1 MTPSDFPKIG
11 SPGRNAGDLAANALS
26 AKDLGV
32 EETAAEARGTV
43 LAAALDGRD
52 EVGVGTEGEE
62 RGERRREG
70 GEEGKRGGNKG
81 GLGEKKGGVGGGV
94 EVAGGK
100 TGEFAGARREGGE
113 SKEHDDTGGASGG
126 VAVKHAR
133 ALAWEEYLEEEER
146 RKGEDWDSYGG
157 VWRST
162 EGGEGLVVW
171 PQSRNEQKNEQGN
184 EQENGGE
191 SVAAKESGRDEEVV
205 RVPAS
210 ISRHLMEHQKEGVR
224 FLYRLF
230 RQNTGGILADDM
242 GLGKTI
248 QAIALMA
255 AVLGKAGTA
264 EDMAA
269 PSVTVTAAAA
279 QAAAVSAAAEAAT
292 AATTTAAAR
301 DREATTGRGGSSAG
315 TAAVRG
321 AAVDG
326 AAAGGAA
333 ARTAIL
339 VVVPSSVL
347 GNWQEELNRWGHFR
361 ISIFHGSHREA
372 ALVQLRSGWAEVVLT
387 TFDTFRVAADTLC
400 PHPWLMAIVDEVH
413 KLRSYSSA
421 LFQCADRINTA
432 RRYGLSGTVMQNEF
446 RELWSV
452 LQWVRRGY
460 LGSLKEFNE
469 RYSDPLRLGQRKGA
483 PQPLVAR
490 AQARQVE
497 LVRALAR
504 VLLRRHKDDLQGP
517 LKLPGKCDMILVCPM
532 TSLQRR
538 VYQRCLK
545 LPDFQLLSRK
555 DELCSCGGPR
565 KRSECHH
572 KGDGGEEMGGGG
584 VLWTS
589 LHPDG
594 LCCPRCPFCVL
605 FPCLSKLQQISNH
618 LELLKPN
625 PRDPPDKQARD
636 LAFARLALAGDADL
650 AGGVRAASDLLT
662 LSSSEHCGKLRALDR
677 LLKQWCGKGDK
688 VLLFSHSVKMLD
700 VLQRFLEARGISF
713 SRLDGSTS
721 TATRQALVHGF
732 NSSPSIKVFLISTK
746 AGGIGLNLVSA
757 NRVIIF
763 DPTWN
768 PAHDLQAQDRS
779 FRFGQ
784 TRHVSVYR
792 LVAGGTVEEVVYLR
806 QVYKQQQTNI
816 AIEGAT
822 ENRYFTG
829 VQGSKAHQG
838 ELFGVA
844 NLFQDRST
852 SILSAEIIGKAT
864 RQPQQQQ
871 KQEKQQ
877 GGQEMEE
884 ETGSMAEKRQV
895 EDVGKEMPRRSEQS
909 AVRGTQLCDSEK
921 DGNDLLVVQVPGC
934 GMAPETPGE
943 SPEAPGILSEG
954 EGLGL
959 ASKGEEKLVKG
970 GRVKGRKDEEDDN
983 GVSGLARFVEEREV
997 PGVWKQK
1004 IKGRGK
1010 GRCERR
1016 KGRREGRKGEE
1027 GLDGRGDRDGE
1038 EEEED
1043 EIEDSGGESDG
1054 VRGHQGGQEGVGS
1067 HADGMGHDGH
1077 GMGHDDYAMGS
1088 IPDELLDADE
1098 AAKAAGQSGRRRRRS
1113 KMWSLTE
1120 KGWVLKTTLPRPTA
1134 KLSQASLGVDSAVVV
1149 AAAPAAAT
1157 AAASQGGIVD
1167 GVALEENGNTR
1178 AVQPGAEPTEFGSTR
1193 FESVEKFEGGETA
1206 ESSAEDMELPIG
1218 SGGGI
1223 EERSGMAA
1231 QENDIVSD
1239 FLLESRMSRGI
1250 GNDGGLSQ
1258 LPPGAAAALRG
1269 ALRWAPPA
1277 PKNDDPKRLKINL
1290 DLDIYRA
1297 RNLFRIGKAQDAEGL
1312 MRKAVRD
1319 WPDDGRPYV
1328 VLGRMLQRKGRLGEA
1343 RRVFEDGCQAL
1354 GGDNAFIWQTWAVL
1368 EAQAGNVEK
1377 ARKLFDAATVA
1388 DERHVAAWHGWAVLE
1403 LKQGNVRRARELLQK
1418 GLKLCGGNE
1427 YIYQTLA
1434 VMEVQSGRVAEAR
1447 ALFLQATRMNAKS
1460 AASWLAWAL
1469 LEAQQGDG
1477 ASARLLF
1484 QRSLN
1489 ASPKNPY
1496 TWQAW
1501 GLFEAAQGRY
1511 DRGRLLLQRG
1521 AQLNP
1526 KDAAL
1531 LQALALLEYECGF
1544 TGTARELFSQASL
1557 VDPNHQPVWT
1567 ALALLEYECGFTG
1580 TARELFSQAS
1590 LVDPNHQPVWTAWGW
1605 MEWKEGRVQRAR
1617 ELYQRAVEGNDSS
1630 PNAARVFQAWAVLEE
1645 REGNI
1650 GLARALFKRALA
1662 ADSGN
1667 SVVWRSW
1674 AAMEERQGNAVRAEE
1689 LRLMRLQQRTEVVE
1703 PATWDLGGIIGPAI
1717 DRMKALFSP
1726 TRPMP
1731 FSSSR
1736 ADVSSSSTSSSSF
1749 GSSGDSSS
1757 REGASSSGAAAGE
1770 AEGGSAALLDEYGD
1784 EVEEFDVD
1792 GFLAARLPKQFS
1804 KLLDDVDGVGKSIW
1818 RKPIT
1823 AEDMRQRRFMGEFE
1837 REVDRGVREA
1847 N

>member
-1 MTPSDFPKIG
+1 M
-11 SPGRNAGDLAANALS
+11 
-26 AKDLGV
+26 
-32 EETAAEARGTV
+32 
-43 LAAALDGRD
+43 
-52 EVGVGTEGEE
+52 
-62 RGERRREG
+62 
-70 GEEGKRGGNKG
+70 
-81 GLGEKKGGVGGGV
+81 
-94 EVAGGK
+94 
-100 TGEFAGARREGGE
+100 GARRI
-113 SKEHDDTGGASGG
+113 
-126 VAVKHAR
+126 
-133 ALAWEEYLEEEER
+133 
-146 RKGEDWDSYGG
+146 
-157 VWRST
+157 
-162 EGGEGLVVW
+162 GGEG
-171 PQSRNEQKNEQGN
+171 
-184 EQENGGE
+184 
-191 SVAAKESGRDEEVV
+191 
-205 RVPAS
+205 
-210 ISRHLMEHQKEGVR
+210 
-224 FLYRLF
+224 
-230 RQNTGGILADDM
+230 
-242 GLGKTI
+242 
-248 QAIALMA
+248 
-255 AVLGKAGTA
+255 
-264 EDMAA
+264 
-269 PSVTVTAAAA
+269 
-279 QAAAVSAAAEAAT
+279 
-292 AATTTAAAR
+292 
-301 DREATTGRGGSSAG
+301 
-315 TAAVRG
+315 
-321 AAVDG
+321 
-326 AAAGGAA
+326 
-333 ARTAIL
+333 
-339 VVVPSSVL
+339 
-347 GNWQEELNRWGHFR
+347 
-361 ISIFHGSHREA
+361 
-372 ALVQLRSGWAEVVLT
+372 
-387 TFDTFRVAADTLC
+387 
-400 PHPWLMAIVDEVH
+400 
-413 KLRSYSSA
+413 
-421 LFQCADRINTA
+421 
-432 RRYGLSGTVMQNEF
+432 
-446 RELWSV
+446 
-452 LQWVRRGY
+452 
-460 LGSLKEFNE
+460 
-469 RYSDPLRLGQRKGA
+469 
-483 PQPLVAR
+483 
-490 AQARQVE
+490 
-497 LVRALAR
+497 
-504 VLLRRHKDDLQGP
+504 
-517 LKLPGKCDMILVCPM
+517 
-532 TSLQRR
+532 
-538 VYQRCLK
+538 
-545 LPDFQLLSRK
+545 
-555 DELCSCGGPR
+555 CGGPR

-584 VLWTS
+584 VLWSS
-589 LHPDG
+589 LHLDG

-650 AGGVRAASDLLT
+650 AGGVREASDLLT
-662 LSSSEHCGKLRALDR
+662 LGSSEHCGKLRALDR
-677 LLKQWCGKGDK
+677 LLNQWCGSGDK

-732 NSSPSIKVFLISTK
+732 NSSPSIQVFLISTK

-757 NRVIIF
+757 NRVIIL

-816 AIEGAT
+816 AIEGAS
-822 ENRYFTG
+822 EQRYFTG
-829 VQGSKAHQG
+829 VQGFKSHQG

-852 SILSAEIIGKAT
+852 SILSAEIIGKAA
-864 RQPQQQQ
+864 RQPQRQQQ
-871 KQEKQQ
+871 QEKQQ
-877 GGQEMEE
+877 EEQGREDEKEVNVDRKRQEEV
-884 ETGSMAEKRQV
+884 EKRRN
-895 EDVGKEMPRRSEQS
+895 KSSEAPS
-909 AVRGTQLCDSEK
+909 VMREKPHCDSQK
-921 DGNDLLVVQVPGC
+921 DEDDLLVVQVPDG
-934 GMAPETPGE
+934 GIAPETPGE
-943 SPEAPGILSEG
+943 SPESPGISPEAPGEHRLEGNPGFASAERG

-959 ASKGEEKLVKG
+959 ASKREELMVKA
-970 GRVKGRKDEEDDN
+970 GRVKGRKEDEEDN
-983 GVSGLARFVEEREV
+983 GVSGLARLVEAREV
-997 PGVWKQK
+997 PGLWTQ
-1004 IKGRGK
+1004 KGRGK
-1010 GRCERR
+1010 GRVKCERR
-1016 KGRREGRKGEE
+1016 KGRKEGREGEE
-1027 GLDGRGDRDGE
+1027 GLEGRGDRDGE

-1043 EIEDSGGESDG
+1043 EIEDTGGESDG
-1054 VRGHQGGQEGVGS
+1054 VKGHQGGQEGMSG
-1067 HADGMGHDGH
+1067 HAHGMGHDAHGMGHDGH
-1077 GMGHDDYAMGS
+1077 DAHGMGHDAHGMGHDAHGMGHDAHGMGHDVHGIGHDDYGMGS
-1088 IPDELLDADE
+1088 IPDELLDAGVAYTHVNDDVIRGHHGSRTVTPL
-1098 AAKAAGQSGRRRRRS
+1098 AAAFLDDHST
-1113 KMWSLTE
+1113 TE
-1120 KGWVLKTTLPRPTA
+1120 PRPLSRPPPASVKPSTLSRSIKERVQTA
-1134 KLSQASLGVDSAVVV
+1134 GSVKRKRSGARTGVGGKCGVV
-1149 AAAPAAAT
+1149 AEGVGGRKRKGDAHKEQQKKT
-1157 AAASQGGIVD
+1157 DSRKRSREGGEEASARRHPPRQLLKQRV
-1167 GVALEENGNTR
+1167 ET
-1178 AVQPGAEPTEFGSTR
+1178 
-1193 FESVEKFEGGETA
+1193 VEKFEGQETA

-1277 PKNDDPKRLKINL
+1277 PKNDEPKRLKINL

-1343 RRVFEDGCQAL
+1343 RGVFEDGCQAL

-1567 ALALLEYECGFTG
+1567 VSGVRCRRVL
-1580 TARELFSQAS
+1580 RRHR
-1590 LVDPNHQPVWTAWGW
+1590 DGW
-1605 MEWKEGRVQRAR
+1605 SGRRN
-1617 ELYQRAVEGNDSS
+1617 ESCTSFNPPLPSS
-1630 PNAARVFQAWAVLEE
+1630 PASFNPPLPSSPASFNPPLPSSPASFNPPLPSSPASFNPPLPSSPASFNPPLPSSPASFNPPLPSSPASFNPPLPSSPASFNPPLPSSPASFNPPLPSSPASFNPPLPSSPASFFRIPSPPPDPPCRSTRHGGGWSGRRGGCSEQGSSTREQWREMTPRPTLPECSSMPAHHLYCTSPSCSHPPPIPSTPQAWAVLEE

-1703 PATWDLGGIIGPAI
+1703 PTSWDLGGIIGPAI

-1736 ADVSSSSTSSSSF
+1736 ADVSSSSSSSNS

-1818 RKPIT
+1818 RKPVSV
-1823 AEDMRQRRFMGEFE
+1823 EGMRQRRFTGEFE
-1837 REVDRGVREA
+1837 KEADPGVREA
-1847 N
+1847 T